1 VREVNNQNREEKET
15 SQIFSHIFVI
25 AENMSFRL
33 SFQRIKKQITV
44 TLYIN
49 TFQKPSFYAKVE
61 HDSDVN

>member
-1 VREVNNQNREEKET
+1 MIQLIEWW
-15 SQIFSHIFVI
+15 
-25 AENMSFRL
+25 

-44 TLYIN
+44 TVYTS